1 VQSHGGVGVA
11 VAARPDAR
19 IVSSRRQ
26 RASRLISGFEAR
38 VVSVSS
44 EVRNATRRKDRML
57 HSLTRTSLRRFAYV
71 LAGAIT
77 ATAAFAAP
85 PPAADEDPREPVKVR
100 LTLNPTALNMDRLK
114 VSRMGYVPAAMKLS
128 AAKPASVTK
137 EPEYAGTPQYGV
149 FRLGNGPKSDTLVVV
164 DVLDAG
170 SRLYIDTNQNGD
182 LSDDGTGEW
191 DLTKEING
199 ANVEFA
205 TRPVRVS
212 WGTPIEEVETG
223 EYRLFIYR
231 RPDST
236 GFSYAK
242 ISGREG
248 NVELGETPEADGK
261 EYPIVLVEH
270 TNDALFTVPVK
281 GDLTRRMVE
290 LCVDLD
296 GDGTFKGLMSKEGDK
311 EFRSPERFNLADPFR
326 IDGQWYMARPSISG
340 AELTITPVAA
350 PGSDV
355 ASLQK
360 PVEVRPLLEPGM
372 PAPAFTVETPDGK
385 PLSLADFK
393 GKVVILDFW
402 ATWCGPCLSSMPGL
416 EKLYQKVK
424 DQNVEVLSL
433 NVYDDK
439 DSFAEW
445 VAANRGTKYNF
456 TFAFDPAEKGA
467 PESVAGQKYNVPGLP
482 TLYLIDREGKV
493 AAAFV
498 GAQEEK
504 LIEALA
510 KVGVEVKAE

>member
-1 VQSHGGVGVA
+1 MLIVKRRCLLRLS
-11 VAARPDAR
+11 AA
-19 IVSSRRQ
+19 
-26 RASRLISGFEAR
+26 ASAWLLM
-38 VVSVSS
+38 V
-44 EVRNATRRKDRML
+44 
-57 HSLTRTSLRRFAYV
+57 
-71 LAGAIT
+71 T
-77 ATAAFAAP
+77 ASAAAAP
-85 PPAADEDPREPVKVR
+85 PAAEDDLPDPIKAR
-100 LTLNPTALNMDRLK
+100 LKLNPTALDMDRLK
-114 VSRMGYVPAAMKLS
+114 ASRMGYMPTPASLV
-128 AAKPASVTK
+128 AAKPAGVIK
-137 EPEYAGTPQYGV
+137 EPVYTGTPRYGILR
-149 FRLGNGPKSDTLVVV
+149 FGNGPKSDTLVA
-164 DVLDAG
+164 LDITEDG
-170 SRLYIDTNQNGD
+170 SRLYIDSNQNGD

-191 DLTKEING
+191 DVVREISG

-205 TRPVRVS
+205 TRPVHVS
-212 WGTPIEEVETG
+212 WGNLAEEGEGG
-223 EYRLFIYR
+223 EYRIFIFR
-231 RPDST
+231 RPET
-236 GFSYAK
+236 NGFSYAT

-248 NVELGETPEADGK
+248 KAEFGETPEADGK
-261 EYPIVLVEH
+261 DYAFVLKEH
-270 TNDALFTVPVK
+270 TNDGLFTVPAK

-326 IDGQWYMARPSISG
+326 IDGQWYIARPSISG
-340 AELTITPVAA
+340 GELTITAVPS

-355 ASLQK
+355 ASLPK
-360 PVEVRPLLEPGM
+360 PVEVRPLLEPGV
-372 PAPAFTVETPDGK
+372 PAPAFTVETPEGK

-393 GKVVILDFW
+393 GRVVILDFW

-456 TFAFDPAEKGA
+456 TFAFDPAEKGSA
-467 PESVAGQKYNVPGLP
+467 ESVAGQKYNVPGLP

-498 GAQEEK
+498 GAQEAK

-510 KVGVEVKAE
+510 KVGVEVKEDE

>member
-1 VQSHGGVGVA
+1 MPH
-11 VAARPDAR
+11 
-19 IVSSRRQ
+19 SS
-26 RASRLISGFEAR
+26 
-38 VVSVSS
+38 V
-44 EVRNATRRKDRML
+44 
-57 HSLTRTSLRRFAYV
+57 RTSLWRFACG

-77 ATAAFAAP
+77 ATVAFAAP
-85 PPAADEDPREPVKVR
+85 PVADADEDLREPVKVR
-100 LTLNPTALNMDRLK
+100 LTLNPTALDMDRLK
-114 VSRMGYVPAAMKLS
+114 ASRMGYMPTSLKLG
-128 AAKPASVTK
+128 AAKPAGVK
-137 EPEYAGTPQYGV
+137 EEPAYEGTPRYGIIRV
-149 FRLGNGPKSDTLVVV
+149 GNGPKSDTLVAV
-164 DVLDAG
+164 DVREAG
-170 SRLYIDTNQNGD
+170 SRLYIDSNQNGD

-191 DLTKEING
+191 DVTRDING
-199 ANVEFA
+199 TNVEFA

-212 WGTPIEEVETG
+212 WGTPMEEAESG
-223 EYRLFIYR
+223 DYRLFIFR
-231 RPDST
+231 RPDMP
-236 GFSYAK
+236 GFSYAT

-248 NVELGETPEADGK
+248 KVELGETPEADGK
-261 EYPIVLVEH
+261 EYAFVLKEH
-270 TNDALFTVPVK
+270 TNDGLFTVPAK

-296 GDGTFKGLMSKEGDK
+296 GDGTFKGLLSKEGDK

-340 AELTITPVAA
+340 AELMITPVAP

-372 PAPAFTVETPDGK
+372 PAPAFTVETPEGK

-482 TLYLIDREGKV
+482 TLYLIDREGRV

-498 GAQEEK
+498 GAQEAK
-504 LIEALA
+504 LIEALG
-510 KVGVEVKAE
+510 KVGVEVKEDE

>member
-1 VQSHGGVGVA
+1 
-11 VAARPDAR
+11 
-19 IVSSRRQ
+19 
-26 RASRLISGFEAR
+26 
-38 VVSVSS
+38 
-44 EVRNATRRKDRML
+44 ML
-57 HSLTRTSLRRFAYV
+57 HFPTRSSLSLFACCFV
-71 LAGAIT
+71 GAVT

-85 PPAADEDPREPVKVR
+85 PADADEDLREPVKVR
-100 LTLNPTALNMDRLK
+100 LTLNRTALDMDRLK
-114 VSRMGYVPAAMKLS
+114 ASRMGYMPTALKLV
-128 AAKPASVTK
+128 AAKPAGVVT
-137 EPEYAGTPQYGV
+137 EPAYEGTPRYGIIRV
-149 FRLGNGPKSDTLVVV
+149 GNGP
-164 DVLDAG
+164 
-170 SRLYIDTNQNGD
+170 NQNGD

-191 DLTKEING
+191 DVTRDING
-199 ANVEFA
+199 TNVEFA

-212 WGTPIEEVETG
+212 WGTTTEETESG
-223 EYRLFIYR
+223 EYRLFIFR
-231 RPDST
+231 RPDMP
-236 GFSYAK
+236 GFSYAT

-248 NVELGETPEADGK
+248 KVELGETPEADGK
-261 EYPIVLVEH
+261 EYPIVLAEH
-270 TNDALFTVPVK
+270 TNDALYTVPAK

-340 AELTITPVAA
+340 AELTITPVDP

-360 PVEVRPLLEPGM
+360 PVEVRPLLEPGTS
-372 PAPAFTVETPDGK
+372 APAFTVETPEGK

-456 TFAFDPAEKGA
+456 TFAFDPAEKGSA
-467 PESVAGQKYNVPGLP
+467 ESVAGQKYNVPGLP

-498 GAQEEK
+498 GAQEAK

-510 KVGVEVKAE
+510 TVGVEVKEDE

>member
-1 VQSHGGVGVA
+1 
-11 VAARPDAR
+11 
-19 IVSSRRQ
+19 
-26 RASRLISGFEAR
+26 
-38 VVSVSS
+38 
-44 EVRNATRRKDRML
+44 ML

-85 PPAADEDPREPVKVR
+85 PPAADDDPREPVKVR

-270 TNDALFTVPVK
+270 TNDALFTVPAK

-296 GDGTFKGLMSKEGDK
+296 GDGTFKGLVSKEGDK

-326 IDGQWYMARPSISG
+326 IDGQWYIARPSISG
-340 AELTITPVAA
+340 AELTITPVDP

-360 PVEVRPLLEPGM
+360 PVEVRPMLEPGTT
-372 PAPAFTVETPDGK
+372 APAFTVETPEGK

>member
-1 VQSHGGVGVA
+1 MARFATRPASLLLLAWLVA
-11 VAARPDAR
+11 VGRLASAAEP
-19 IVSSRRQ
+19 
-26 RASRLISGFEAR
+26 
-38 VVSVSS
+38 
-44 EVRNATRRKDRML
+44 
-57 HSLTRTSLRRFAYV
+57 
-71 LAGAIT
+71 
-77 ATAAFAAP
+77 
-85 PPAADEDPREPVKVR
+85 DEDVREPVKVR
-100 LTLNPTALNMDRLK
+100 LTLNPTALDMDRLK
-114 VSRMGYVPAAMKLS
+114 ASRMGYMPTALKLVY
-128 AAKPASVTK
+128 AKPAGVAK
-137 EPEYAGTPQYGV
+137 EPAYEGTPRYGIIRV
-149 FRLGNGPKSDTLVVV
+149 GNGPKSDTLVAV
-164 DVLDAG
+164 DVREAG
-170 SRLYIDTNQNGD
+170 SRLYIDSNQNGD
-182 LSDDGTGEW
+182 LSDDGAGEW
-191 DLTKEING
+191 DVTKEING
-199 ANVEFA
+199 TNVEFA

-212 WGTPIEEVETG
+212 WGTPMEETESG
-223 EYRLFIYR
+223 DYRIFIFR
-231 RPDST
+231 RPGMD

-248 NVELGETPEADGK
+248 KVELGETPEADGK

-270 TNDALFTVPVK
+270 TNDALFTVPAK

-296 GDGTFKGLMSKEGDK
+296 GDGTFKGVISKEGDK

-340 AELTITPVAA
+340 AELTITPVDP

-360 PVEVRPLLEPGM
+360 PVEVRPLLEPGAT
-372 PAPAFTVETPDGK
+372 APAFTVETPEGK
-385 PLSLADFK
+385 PLSLADFR

-402 ATWCGPCLSSMPGL
+402 ATWCGPCLASMPGL

-445 VAANRGTKYNF
+445 IAANRGTKYTF
-456 TFAFDPAEKGA
+456 TFAFDPAEKGSA
-467 PESVAGQKYNVPGLP
+467 ESVAGQKYNVPGLP
-482 TLYLIDREGKV
+482 TLYLIDREGTV

-498 GAQEEK
+498 GAQEAK

-510 KVGVEVKAE
+510 KVGVEVKEDE

>member
-1 VQSHGGVGVA
+1 M
-11 VAARPDAR
+11 P
-19 IVSSRRQ
+19 
-26 RASRLISGFEAR
+26 GF
-38 VVSVSS
+38 
-44 EVRNATRRKDRML
+44 ATRL
-57 HSLTRTSLRRFAYV
+57 FPLLLASLI
-71 LAGAIT
+71 AGET
-77 ATAAFAAP
+77 ASSAVPTQP
-85 PPAADEDPREPVKVR
+85 DDELSEPVKVR
-100 LTLNPTALNMDRLK
+100 LTLNPTALNMEKLK
-114 VSRMGYVPAAMKLS
+114 VSRMGYVPAAMKLG
-128 AAKPASVTK
+128 AARPAGVTK
-137 EPEYAGTPQYGV
+137 EPEYAGTPQYGILRV
-149 FRLGNGPKSDTLVVV
+149 GNGPKSDTLVAV

-205 TRPVRVS
+205 TRPVHVS
-212 WGTPIEEVETG
+212 WGTPIEEVESG

-242 ISGREG
+242 LSGREG
-248 NVELGETPEADGK
+248 KVELGETPEADGK

-270 TNDALFTVPVK
+270 TNDALFTVPAK

-326 IDGQWYMARPSISG
+326 IDGQWYIARPSISG
-340 AELTITPVAA
+340 AELTITPVDP

-372 PAPAFTVETPDGK
+372 PAPAFTVETPEGK

-416 EKLYQKVK
+416 EKLYKKVK

-439 DSFAEW
+439 ESFDEW
-445 VAANRGTKYNF
+445 ITANRGTNYTF
-456 TFAFDPAEKGA
+456 TFAFDPAAKGSA
-467 PESVAGQKYNVPGLP
+467 ESVAGQKYNVPGLP
-482 TLYLIDREGKV
+482 TLYLIDREGTV

-498 GAQEEK
+498 GAQEAK

-510 KVGVEVKAE
+510 KVGVEVKEGE